1 MQTSQQYQV
10 NGDDDPMME
19 PNESGDG
26 TGIQQDDDE
35 DLDSVAQAAARKQE
49 QCLAYQQKIRQADYV
64 IDRIRAVCLNP
75 DAEVTSE
82 DLEQPS
88 LINCFGEAMRS
99 SRHVFIAHGIRI
111 HQIRTG
117 SAAAAPLNLEGGVA
131 NFSQRDLMYDQ
142 EALMQDLHDDY
153 Q

>member
-1 MQTSQQYQV
+1 
-10 NGDDDPMME
+10 MME
-19 PNESGDG
+19 PNEEHNEGEP
-26 TGIQQDDDE
+26 IQQEDDE

-64 IDRIRAVCLNP
+64 LDRIRVVCTNP
-75 DAEVTSE
+75 DAEVGSD
-82 DLEQPS
+82 DLERS
-88 LINCFGEAMRS
+88 ALISCFGEAVRS

-117 SAAAAPLNLEGGVA
+117 SAAAAPLNLENGAA

-142 EALMQDLHDDY
+142 EALMQDM
-153 Q
+153 